1 MTQLSST
8 EPSHALEGSGSMSE
22 KLTFVVDHGQRKPE
36 HTGSDFEGA

>member
-8 EPSHALEGSGSMSE
+8 EPSHALKGSGSMSE
-22 KLTFVVDHGQRKPE
+22 KLTFVVDKGQRKPE